1 MVPELVT
8 SRLEYDSSLQERT
21 GELMPYWELLPRQAP
36 CPPLPTPPSPPS
48 IFLNTNNTW
57 TSEALLNLQTV
68 HIYTISV
75 SPHDS

>member
-36 CPPLPTPPSPPS
+36 CPSLP
-48 IFLNTNNTW
+48 
-57 TSEALLNLQTV
+57 NLKKTDKDIN
-68 HIYTISV
+68 HIVQKDYVLAQASLTKY
-75 SPHDS
+75 HR